1 METTVVARRLDSARE
16 EINREQGKYREIK
29 KEIQKE
35 GRKTHYLRW
44 NMLKNV
50 LETFCWKKELIPWLE
65 V

>member
-1 METTVVARRLDSARE
+1 MARRLDSARE